1 MTCMIYIAFRTN
13 SHEWLQYTWK
23 TISNWLLNFT
33 FQTMVVITFFRCYKC
48 QIHKLWNTDSN
59 WYVLKQNLKEIFLM
73 SWLTANAKL
82 KTSGNFVKGSQPQNW
97 LLFLKKQVNSL
108 KLCVSLALI
117 GFHLFWSFK
126 LTEML
131 SCCMLQTIF
140 LESVKLTWRGQIKTT
155 KVKLSQCSL

>member
-1 MTCMIYIAFRTN
+1 
-13 SHEWLQYTWK
+13 
-23 TISNWLLNFT
+23 
-33 FQTMVVITFFRCYKC
+33 
-48 QIHKLWNTDSN
+48 
-59 WYVLKQNLKEIFLM
+59 M